1 MTTTN
6 PDSSLVLI
14 ADDEMQTVVM
24 LTRILEREGYRV
36 CSAPD
41 GRTALESAQHFR
53 PDLILLDFQM
63 PGMNGFEVLQR
74 LRENPLTT
82 SIPTIIVTAKARQPS
97 DVAKGLNL
105 GADDFV
111 QKPFDPGELM
121 ARARSKIRAR
131 KLEDALQRR
140 SQELE
145 ILLRVGEAVNQ
156 QHISITSLLELIT
169 YLVLDLLPGDASAI
183 HLLDD
188 ELNIAQ
194 YHMQMKPW
202 VSTHAEEG
210 VFHEFLKAFLA
221 NPRPWLLPGTL
232 PPLSPQFQSGIV
244 VPLQHGTQVLGVLT
258 LMSTSTNLEIGY
270 DDNHLR
276 LFEGIGRQAALAL
289 RNTQLYEALA
299 NYASRLEEMVEEKT
313 AELRSTQQM
322 LIRAE
327 KLASIGH
334 LAASIAHE
342 INNPLQPI
350 RINLEDMLEDL
361 QHGLAIDVRAIRST
375 QDSVERIRR
384 IVNQLLD
391 FAGKRT
397 QSDVDQQL
405 IDVSQVIEGIVNL
418 NRKFFEKEGMLLI
431 ADLDPPLLVYGSK
444 DQLEQVFMNLTLN
457 AQAAMQREGT
467 LFIRGSVEQN
477 QVRVDFQDDGTGI
490 PEDMINKIFDP
501 FFSTKP
507 NGTGLGLF
515 VSYGIIQ
522 NHHGS
527 IEVASKVGHGTTFTI
542 HLPRQML

>member
-1 MTTTN
+1 MVSRN
-6 PDSSLVLI
+6 QDSSLVLI

-24 LTRILEREGYRV
+24 LSRILEREGYRV

-41 GRTALESAQHFR
+41 GKAALEAAQRLR

-63 PGMNGFEVLQR
+63 PGMNGFEVLQK
-74 LRENPLTT
+74 LRENPLTAN
-82 SIPTIIVTAKARQPS
+82 IPTIIVTAKARQPS
-97 DVAKGLNL
+97 DIARGLNL

-121 ARARSKIRAR
+121 ARARSKIRSRA
-131 KLEDALQRR
+131 LEDALQRK

-156 QHISITSLLELIT
+156 QHISIANLLELVT
-169 YLVLDLLPGDASAI
+169 YLVLDLLPGDVAAI
-183 HLLDD
+183 HLINESSSLS
-188 ELNIAQ
+188 L
-194 YHMQMKPW
+194 YHIQSKPQI
-202 VSTHAEEG
+202 SIDNEI
-210 VFHEFLKAFLA
+210 VFPESLKSFLVD
-221 NPRPWLLPGTL
+221 PRPWLWS
-232 PPLSPQFQSGIV
+232 SPRQALFSQFQSGMA
-244 VPLQHGTQVLGVLT
+244 VPLQHGSEVLGILS
-258 LMSTSTNLEIGY
+258 LMSSDHAISY

-289 RNTQLYEALA
+289 RNAQLYEALA
-299 NYASRLEEMVEEKT
+299 NYASRLEEMVQEKT

-361 QHGLAIDVRAIRST
+361 QRGLAIDARAIKST

-397 QSDVDQQL
+397 QSGVDQQL
-405 IDVSQVIEGIVNL
+405 IDAAQVIEGIVNL
-418 NRKFFEKEGMLLI
+418 NRKFFEKEGMHLI
-431 ADLDPPLLVYGSK
+431 AELDPPLLVYASK

-467 LFIRGSVEQN
+467 LIIRGRIEQ
-477 QVRVDFQDDGTGI
+477 QEVRIDFQDDGTGI
-490 PEDMINKIFDP
+490 PEDMINRIFDP

-527 IEVASKVGHGTTFTI
+527 IEVASQQGNGTTFTI
-542 HLPRQML
+542 RLPAHLT